1 VIVAGVLRVAVT
13 RGTIRFLFKLDEP
26 GAYGSYKQQMGRSL
40 LLGLEFLVAGDVVR
54 TVALEPTLL
63 NVSVLGLLV
72 LVRTFLSWSL
82 AVEIEGTGRGRRER
96 RRHRTRLRTPRHE
109 RTRMNRYTYT
119 LIAVALAAFAT
130 VSVAQKPSVYP
141 AKKQTAEQQK
151 KDDASARLGEEGHRN
166 RSGRRV
172 AAGAAADRTGG
183 RGGERLK
190 GAAGGAV
197 IGGIAAM
204 PAPVRLSARCSAA

>member
-1 VIVAGVLRVAVT
+1 MPNEHLVETVRGAIEWAALGIEVLGALVIVAGVLRVAVT

-82 AVEIEGTGRGRRER
+82 AVEIEGHWPWQARKAEAS
-96 RRHRTRLRTPRHE
+96 H
-109 RTRMNRYTYT
+109 
-119 LIAVALAAFAT
+119 AT
-130 VSVAQKPSVYP
+130 SHSP
-141 AKKQTAEQQK
+141 T
-151 KDDASARLGEEGHRN
+151 
-166 RSGRRV
+166 
-172 AAGAAADRTGG
+172 
-183 RGGERLK
+183 
-190 GAAGGAV
+190 
-197 IGGIAAM
+197 
-204 PAPVRLSARCSAA
+204 

>member
-1 VIVAGVLRVAVT
+1 MTGVQTCALPIS

-82 AVEIEGTGRGRRER
+82 AVEIEGHWPWQARKAEAS
-96 RRHRTRLRTPRHE
+96 H
-109 RTRMNRYTYT
+109 
-119 LIAVALAAFAT
+119 AT
-130 VSVAQKPSVYP
+130 SHSP
-141 AKKQTAEQQK
+141 T
-151 KDDASARLGEEGHRN
+151 
-166 RSGRRV
+166 
-172 AAGAAADRTGG
+172 
-183 RGGERLK
+183 
-190 GAAGGAV
+190 
-197 IGGIAAM
+197 
-204 PAPVRLSARCSAA
+204 